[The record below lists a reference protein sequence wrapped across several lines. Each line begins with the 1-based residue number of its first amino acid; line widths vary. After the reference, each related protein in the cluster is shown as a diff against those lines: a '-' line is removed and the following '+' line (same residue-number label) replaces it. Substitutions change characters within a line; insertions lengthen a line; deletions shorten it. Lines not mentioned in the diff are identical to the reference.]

1 MSPRN
6 IQDRNNINVGPARL
20 KVEDEIYQAAD
31 QGITGSTTVEQVVPE
46 EPTTPVIPG
55 GDLISP
61 PVLQG
66 DYPVYEDNLLSHSTS
81 IRPLLLEYPLS
92 AQGYYE
98 RSLIVSDSL
107 IVNMDNQLQYSALPS
122 ADAKSPEATGTGGQT
137 AKYLPLAIRD
147 NNIWMG
153 HWYLSGGVRTMASLS
168 MVHPTRGTITTTDAR
183 MRAAWSAVYSD
194 GDFFYLCAPFGSGQN
209 LCLFKVPVS
218 GSWQMTH
225 ICDVSGTTTA
235 QLSTCAGIQGNI
247 AWIWWNNSGA
257 DRIQNLTKVNTTT
270 GVGTNVAFPIAF
282 DGTQEFPHLCS
293 WVTQDGDLCF
303 LKTVIQPPL
312 TFFTTDVTALGIVDK
327 DTMSISYQP
336 LFAPSDLHPG
346 GQTYMNYAAM
356 FPCKPPGTG
365 TMLLTP
371 FSSSGLI
378 YEFDINGYRDPGF
391 PGGYSDPEY
400 PSYHS
405 GIHLD
410 HANSTTTSI
419 TFYWTSQA
427 LSDAFGGDP
436 AYTSLPYS
444 GRRWWRAYV
453 QN

>member
-6 IQDRNNINVGPARL
+6 IQDRNNINLGPARL

-31 QGITGSTTVEQVVPE
+31 QGITGSTTVEQVTPE
-46 EPTTPVIPG
+46 EPTTPVVPG

-66 DYPVYEDNLLSHSTS
+66 DYPVYEDNLLSHNTS
-81 IRPLLLEYPLS
+81 VRPLLLEYPLS

-98 RSLIVSDSL
+98 RSLIVSDYF

-122 ADAKSPEATGTGGQT
+122 ADAKSPEATGLGGTT

-225 ICDVSGTTTA
+225 VCDVSGTTTA
-235 QLSTCAGIQGNI
+235 QLSTCAGIQGDT

-257 DRIQNLTKVNTTT
+257 DRMQNLTKVNTTT
-270 GVGTNVAFPIAF
+270 GVGTNVSFPIAF
-282 DGTQEFPHLCS
+282 DAGQEYPHLCS
-293 WVTQDGDLCF
+293 WVSQDGDLCF

-312 TFFTTDVTALGIVDK
+312 TFFTTDLTGLGIVDK

-346 GQTYMNYAAM
+346 GQTYMNYGAM
-356 FPCKPPGTG
+356 FPCKPPGAG
-365 TMLLTP
+365 TMLLVP
-371 FSSSGLI
+371 FASSGLI
-378 YEFDINGYRDPGF
+378 YEFDINGFRNPGF
-391 PGGYSDPEY
+391 PGGYDDPEY
-400 PSYHS
+400 PSYHN

-410 HANSTTTSI
+410 HASSTPLGY

-427 LSDAFGGDP
+427 LSDSFGGDP
-436 AYTSLPYS
+436 AYVSLPYS

-453 QN
+453 AN